1 MKTTEE
7 ILKQQYVT
15 ATDLMIII
23 PNLGYN
29 RALNFINEMRE
40 EMKQKGYFVPNCK
53 TKVALT
59 KIFKKKFG
67 LQKEDDT
74 K

>member
-40 EMKQKGYFVPNCK
+40 EMKQKGYFVPNNK

-67 LQKEDDT
+67 L
-74 K
+74 

>member
-1 MKTTEE
+1 MKENEKTVDE

-40 EMKQKGYFVPNCK
+40 EMQQKGYFVPNSK

-67 LQKEDDT
+67 L
-74 K
+74 